1 MMNRERKLSRWVT
14 LVLAL
19 LLVGSGS
26 TAQAQWAVQNQ
37 VLASSGGTWSVGGWT
52 LDFTLGEP
60 VIETWALGA
69 PGSAGAGSGGWGS
82 VTQGFHQPQR
92 VRVPVVSPVGVP
104 DLPVGV
110 AEVYPNPFS
119 SDIHLRLPAS
129 GPWTCILVDAHGRQ
143 VAHGGGAWEGERV
156 WDLSGL
162 ASGSYVLI
170 FQNAEGHGG
179 RTHLI
184 KTHDR

>member
-119 SDIHLRLPAS
+119 SDIHLSRNGRRVNAKSIMGVMMLAAGFGS
-129 GPWTCILVDAHGRQ
+129 EVLLEADGPDEEQAMQALRELVDGRF
-143 VAHGGGAWEGERV
+143 GEG
-156 WDLSGL
+156 
-162 ASGSYVLI
+162 
-170 FQNAEGHGG
+170 Q
-179 RTHLI
+179 
-184 KTHDR
+184 